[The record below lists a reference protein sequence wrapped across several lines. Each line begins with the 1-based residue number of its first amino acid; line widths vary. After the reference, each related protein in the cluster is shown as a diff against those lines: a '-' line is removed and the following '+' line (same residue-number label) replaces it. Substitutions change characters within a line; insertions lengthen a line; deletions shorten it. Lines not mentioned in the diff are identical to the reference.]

1 MKCFISKDTEI
12 LDSWSLEVSVA
23 KAIRKAALRG
33 WGWNSR
39 GERKAFQVG
48 REAGQRLGSG
58 AV

>member
-39 GERKAFQVG
+39 GEKKAF
-48 REAGQRLGSG
+48 
-58 AV
+58 